1 MSIPFHVVV
10 QGVITGL
17 TYGLLALGLVL
28 IYKTSRVLNFAHGEL
43 GALSAVL
50 LERLIND
57 FNFPYW
63 PTLVLTLVT
72 AALIGAGTELL
83 LRRLFTRPR
92 FLVMVATIGLAQLLF
107 VLSLLSFLQ
116 PNEGAK
122 PFPVPFTLKAHIDV
136 FVLQPAHFVILIFA
150 PLVAIGLGLFFTLTP
165 YGLAV
170 RAAAE
175 NADSARLGGI
185 WVRRAST
192 LAWAIAGVLSA
203 ITAILVGPFQAN
215 VISQA
220 LGPTLLVRALVAAL
234 IGGMVNLRVA
244 FLAGVGIGVV
254 EQVVFWNWPNPAT
267 VEAVMFGLLI
277 GALLIRVRSLR
288 TTSRTEEQSSWQ
300 FGAATRLRV
309 ATADR
314 VRVGRI
320 GMALAVVVA
329 LILPAVLSNSRSFLA
344 TQIFVFGI
352 VGVSLTI
359 LTGWAGQLSLGHFG
373 FVAVGAIV
381 TARFGDALPLPLL
394 LLLAGA
400 IAAVVAILV
409 GLPALR
415 IRGLYL
421 AVTTLGFAVLVRGWL
436 LPHEQFGLPDPASQR
451 VGRPSLL
458 GIDLTSEQRYYYFAL
473 GLLLLVMAGAYNLRR
488 SGVGRSMIAVR
499 DNEVAAAAMGI
510 RVMRTKLTAFAVS
523 GFLAGVGGVAF
534 AYGLF
539 RFDVDTFDPYRS
551 IFVVSMAVIGGM
563 GSITG
568 AVLGALYL
576 IGLPALLGYSLTVD
590 FLVGGVGLTIFILYL
605 PGGLVSV
612 LNAIG
617 DSVTAL
623 VRRGTSADEPVAP
636 VVADVHP

>member
-1 MSIPFHVVV
+1 MTVPLHVVV
-10 QGVITGL
+10 QGVIIGL

-28 IYKTSRVLNFAHGEL
+28 IYKTSRVLNFAHGAL
-43 GALSAVL
+43 GAISAVL
-50 LERLIND
+50 LERMVND
-57 FNFPYW
+57 FHFWYW
-63 PTLVLTLVT
+63 PTFVLTLLV

-107 VLSLLSFLQ
+107 VLSLLSFIQ
-116 PNEGAK
+116 PDEGAR

-136 FVLQPAHFVILIFA
+136 FVLQPAHFVILFFA
-150 PLVAIGLGLFFTLTP
+150 PIAALAVALFFSLTP
-165 YGLAV
+165 YGLAL

-203 ITAILVGPFQAN
+203 VTAILVGPFQAN
-215 VISQA
+215 VYAQP

-234 IGGMVNLRVA
+234 LGGMVNLRVA
-244 FLAGVGIGVV
+244 FLAGVGIGVL
-254 EQVVFWNWPNPAT
+254 EQIVFWNWPEPST

-277 GALLIRVRSLR
+277 GALLLRVRSLR

-300 FGAATRLRV
+300 FGAATRMRIP
-309 ATADR
+309 APDR
-314 VRVGRI
+314 VLVSRI
-320 GMALAVVVA
+320 GMALALVLA
-329 LILPAVLSNSRSFLA
+329 LLLPAVISNSRSFVF
-344 TQIFVFGI
+344 TQIFVFAI

-359 LTGWAGQLSLGHFG
+359 LSGWSGQLSLGHFG

-381 TARFGDALPLPLL
+381 TARFGDDLPLPLL
-394 LLLAGA
+394 LVVAGTVA
-400 IAAVVAILV
+400 AAVAIVV

-421 AVTTLGFAVLVRGWL
+421 AVTTLGFAVLVTGWL
-436 LPHEQFGLPDPASQR
+436 LPHQQLGLPDPASQR
-451 VGRPSLL
+451 VGRPNLF
-458 GIDLTSEQRYYYFAL
+458 GFDLTSEKRYYYFAL
-473 GLLLLVMAGAYNLRR
+473 GLMLLVALGAHNLRR
-488 SGVGRSMIAVR
+488 SGIGRSMIAVR
-499 DNEVAAAAMGI
+499 DNETAAGAMGI

-539 RFDVDTFDPYRS
+539 RFNVESFGAERS
-551 IFVVSMAVIGGM
+551 IFVVSIAVIGGM
-563 GSITG
+563 GSIAG
-568 AVLGALYL
+568 ALLGALYL
-576 IGLPALLGYSLTVD
+576 IGLPAALGYSIAVD
-590 FLVGGVGLTIFILYL
+590 FLVAGVGLTIFILYL

-612 LNAIG
+612 VDALG

-623 VRRGTSADEPVAP
+623 WRRRAATPVASAAP
-636 VVADVHP
+636 TEVAP

>member
-63 PTLVLTLVT
+63 PTLALTLVA

-116 PNEGAK
+116 PDEGAR
-122 PFPVPFTLKAHIDV
+122 PFPVPFTLKANIDV
-136 FVLQPAHFVILIFA
+136 LVLQPAHFVILFFA
-150 PLVAIGLGLFFTLTP
+150 PVAALAVALFFSLTP

-215 VISQA
+215 VFSQA

-234 IGGMVNLRVA
+234 LGGMVNLRVA
-244 FLAGVGIGVV
+244 FLAGIGIGVI
-254 EQVVFWNWPNPAT
+254 EQIVFWNWPTPST
-267 VEAVMFGLLI
+267 VEALMFGLLI
-277 GALLIRVRSLR
+277 GALLLRVRSLR
-288 TTSRTEEQSSWQ
+288 VTSRSEEQSSWQ
-300 FGAATRLRV
+300 FGAATRKGL
-309 ATADR
+309 ASADR
-314 VRVGRI
+314 VLVGRV
-320 GMALAVVVA
+320 GMALALTVA
-329 LILPAVLSNSRSFLA
+329 VALPAVLSNSRAFLL
-344 TQIFVFGI
+344 TQICVFAI

-359 LTGWAGQLSLGHFG
+359 LSGWAGQLSLGQFG

-381 TARFGDALPLPLL
+381 TARFGDDLPLPVLL
-394 LLLAGA
+394 VVAGI
-400 IAAVVAILV
+400 IAAAVAILV

-421 AVTTLGFAVLVRGWL
+421 AVTTLGFAVLVTGWL
-436 LPHEQFGLPDPASQR
+436 LPHEQLGLPDPASQR

-458 GIDLTSEQRYYYFAL
+458 GIDLTSEKRYYYFAL
-473 GLLLLVMAGAYNLRR
+473 GLMLLVVAAAYNLRR
-488 SGVGRSMIAVR
+488 SGIGRSMIAVR
-499 DNEVAAAAMGI
+499 DNEVAAGAMGI

-539 RFDVDTFDPYRS
+539 RFDIDSFNAQRS
-551 IFVVSMAVIGGM
+551 IFVVSIAVIGGM

-568 AVLGALYL
+568 AVLGSLYL
-576 IGLPALLGYSLTVD
+576 IGAPAALGYSLTVD
-590 FLVGGVGLTIFILYL
+590 FLVAGIGLTIFILYL
-605 PGGLVSV
+605 PGGLVS
-612 LNAIG
+612 LLSTIG
-617 DSVTAL
+617 DGVTDL
-623 VRRGTSADEPVAP
+623 WRRRGDDRRTPALAAKATP
-636 VVADVHP
+636 

>member
-1 MSIPFHVVV
+1 MSIPLHVVV
-10 QGVITGL
+10 QGVIIGL

-50 LERLIND
+50 LERLVND

-63 PTLVLTLVT
+63 PTLALTLVT

-116 PNEGAK
+116 PNEGAR
-122 PFPVPFTLKAHIDV
+122 PFPVPFTLKGHIDV
-136 FVLQPAHFVILIFA
+136 FVLQPGHFVILFFA
-150 PLVAIGLGLFFTLTP
+150 PIAALAVALFFSLTP
-165 YGLAV
+165 YGLAM

-203 ITAILVGPFQAN
+203 VTAIMVGPFRAN
-215 VISQA
+215 VFAQA

-244 FLAGVGIGVV
+244 FVAGIGIGVI
-254 EQVVFWNWPNPAT
+254 EQVVFWNWAEPST
-267 VEAVMFGLLI
+267 VDAVMFALLV
-277 GALLIRVRSLR
+277 GALLLRVRTLGL
-288 TTSRTEEQSSWQ
+288 TSRSEEQSSWQ
-300 FGAATRLRV
+300 FGAATR
-309 ATADR
+309 AKIASADR
-314 VRVGRI
+314 VLVGRL
-320 GMALAVVVA
+320 GMLIALAVA
-329 LILPAVLSNSRSFLA
+329 LVLPTFLSNARSFLFG
-344 TQIFVFGI
+344 QIFIFGI
-352 VGVSLTI
+352 IAVSLTI
-359 LTGWAGQLSLGHFG
+359 LSGWAGQLSLGHFG

-381 TARFGDALPLPLL
+381 TARFGDSLPLPVLL
-394 LLLAGA
+394 VVAGVVA
-400 IAAVVAILV
+400 AAVAVLV

-421 AVTTLGFAVLVRGWL
+421 AVTTLGFAVLATGWL
-436 LPHEQFGLPDPASQR
+436 LPHQQLGLPDPASQR

-458 GIDLTSEQRYYYFAL
+458 GIDLSSERSYYFFAL
-473 GLLLLVMAGAYNLRR
+473 ALLIVVVIVAHNLRR
-488 SGVGRSMIAVR
+488 SGVGRAMIAVR
-499 DNEVAAAAMGI
+499 DNETAAGAMGI

-534 AYGLF
+534 AYSLF
-539 RFDVDTFDPYRS
+539 RFSVDSFDPYRS

-568 AVLGALYL
+568 AVVGAFYL
-576 IGLPALLGYSLTVD
+576 IGLPAIFGYGQTVD
-590 FLVGGVGLTIFILYL
+590 FLVGGFGLTIFILYL

-612 LNAIG
+612 LDKVG
-617 DSVTAL
+617 DGVTAL
-623 VRRGTSADEPVAP
+623 WRGRVRAPAD
-636 VVADVHP
+636 